1 MNNIHNHI
9 KILATLAVC
18 SSLLLSG
25 CNKFLDE
32 KPSKSSD
39 LVVTT
44 TAELDALL
52 NNYSTFYQE
61 GNRTTIYGT
70 DDYGFT
76 KQIYDARPGTFSMAA
91 VEFALWDIDFVQDD
105 TRENFWKNEY
115 NKIFNANMVLENL
128 EKVSGT
134 QQDKDRLR
142 ADAHFIRAY
151 SYLNLVNTYCLPY
164 TDANKNELGLPIK
177 NRTSFDE
184 SAVRKPLAEVY
195 QLIESDLAEAQ
206 KTSSPLIQSG
216 KARHWRANT
225 AAVNGFAARYYLIR
239 NNYQLALNYANK
251 ALAEYSTLVDYNKD
265 MRYGR
270 SSTISI
276 NTGTPDAKVVTLQ
289 FPYTHDNNTDFTDMI
304 QWKEF
309 LYFRMLYHE
318 SWWYV
323 PSQELIDLYDHDHDL
338 RYEYNFVEGYSY
350 DRGMTKPAYDWPG
363 YVFFYKDRIPS
374 GPTVA
379 EMLLIKAE
387 AHARLDQVTEAL
399 NAVNQLRA
407 KRLKPGAWVNLQ
419 AGGKDEAIKKI
430 LEERRREL
438 PYTQRWSDIR
448 RFNNN
453 DYAGDDVEL
462 KRTFYP
468 YTVSNVS
475 TTEPTKVYTLP
486 KQSRRFAAPI
496 PRTELISSQGVIV
509 QNSY

>member
-1 MNNIHNHI
+1 MNNIHNNI
-9 KILATLAVC
+9 KPLVALALV
-18 SSLLLSG
+18 SSLFLSG
-25 CNKFLDE
+25 CNKFLEE

-52 NNYSTFYQE
+52 NSYTTFYQE
-61 GNRTTIYGT
+61 GNRTTVYGT

-91 VEFALWDIDFVQDD
+91 VEFSLWDIDFVQDD

-128 EKVSGT
+128 DKVNGS

-164 TDANKNELGLPIK
+164 TEANKNELGLPIK
-177 NRTSFDE
+177 NSTSFDE
-184 SAVRKPLAEVY
+184 PTARRPLAEVY

-206 KTSSPLIQSG
+206 KITVPLIQSG
-216 KARHWRANT
+216 IARHWRANT
-225 AAVNGFAARYYLIR
+225 AAINGFAARYYLIR
-239 NNYQLALNYANK
+239 NNYQLALDYANK

-270 SSTISI
+270 SSTVNI
-276 NTGTPDAKVVTLQ
+276 NTGTPDAKTVTLE
-289 FPYTHDNNTDFTDMI
+289 FPYTHDNNTDFTDML

-323 PSQELIDLYDHDHDL
+323 PSQQLIDLYDHDHDL
-338 RYEYNFVEGYSY
+338 RYEYHFVEGYSY
-350 DRGMTKPAYDWPG
+350 DRGMTKPAYNWPG

-387 AHARLDQVTEAL
+387 THARLGQVTEAL
-399 NAVNQLRA
+399 HAVNQLRA
-407 KRLKPGAWVNLQ
+407 KRMKPGSWVNLQ
-419 AGGKDEAIKKI
+419 ASGKDEAIKKI

-453 DYAGDDVEL
+453 DYAADDVEL
-462 KRTFYP
+462 SRTFYP
-468 YTVSNVS
+468 YTVSNV
-475 TTEPTKVYTLP
+475 TMDQPTKVYTLP

-496 PRTELISSQGVIV
+496 PRTELISSQGTIV
-509 QNSY
+509 QNTY